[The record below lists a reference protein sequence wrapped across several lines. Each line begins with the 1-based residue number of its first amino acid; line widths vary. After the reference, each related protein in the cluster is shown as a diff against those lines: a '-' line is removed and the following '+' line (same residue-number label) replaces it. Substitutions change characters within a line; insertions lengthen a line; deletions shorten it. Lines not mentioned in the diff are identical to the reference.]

1 MNSPRR
7 RTREDISADEV
18 PFDFSKNRHL
28 AYKTER
34 QALEGLK
41 GLVAHNLERLGF
53 IG

>member
-1 MNSPRR
+1 MFLPN
-7 RTREDISADEV
+7 TNYE
-18 PFDFSKNRHL
+18 FFSKNRHL

-34 QALEGLK
+34 QAREGLK